1 MPWVSLCLRWIRI
14 FRGDCMELSALEQ
27 LAYDG
32 KILLTTKDNYI
43 NPFVDFEAWLDED
56 IRLGHNTC
64 GLLARLFV
72 GSSNMSDEA
81 FAIEYV
87 RCIREIFKFDV
98 LNVFTI
104 VKKEEALDSDSNSSS
119 TQNEQSSLAK

>member
-1 MPWVSLCLRWIRI
+1 
-14 FRGDCMELSALEQ
+14 MELSALEQ

-119 TQNEQSSLAK
+119 TQNEQSSLVK

>member
-1 MPWVSLCLRWIRI
+1 
-14 FRGDCMELSALEQ
+14 MELSALEQ

-43 NPFVDFEAWLDED
+43 NPFVDFEAWFDED

-72 GSSNMSDEA
+72 GSSNMSDKA

-87 RCIREIFKFDV
+87 RCIREIFKYDV

-104 VKKEEALDSDSNSSS
+104 VKKEETLDSIQNKQMTSSN
-119 TQNEQSSLAK
+119 QS

>member
-1 MPWVSLCLRWIRI
+1 
-14 FRGDCMELSALEQ
+14 MELSALEQ

-43 NPFVDFEAWLDED
+43 NPFVDFEAWFDED

-72 GSSNMSDEA
+72 GSSNMSDKA

-87 RCIREIFKFDV
+87 RCIREIFKYDV

-104 VKKEEALDSDSNSSS
+104 VKKEETLDSNSDSESS
-119 TQNEQSSLAK
+119 SIQNKQMTSSNQS

>member
-1 MPWVSLCLRWIRI
+1 
-14 FRGDCMELSALEQ
+14 MELSALEQ

-32 KILLTTKDNYI
+32 KILLTTKDNYV
-43 NPFVDFEAWLDED
+43 NPFVDFDAWFEED
-56 IRLGHNTC
+56 VRLGHNTC

-87 RCIREIFKFDV
+87 RCIREIFKYDV

-104 VKKEEALDSDSNSSS
+104 VKKEETLDSNSNLASS
-119 TQNEQSSLAK
+119 QKEQPSLVKQS

>member
-1 MPWVSLCLRWIRI
+1 
-14 FRGDCMELSALEQ
+14 MELSALEQ

-32 KILLTTKDNYI
+32 KILLTTRDNYV
-43 NPFVDFEAWLDED
+43 NPFVDFESWFDED

-64 GLLARLFV
+64 GLLASLFV

-104 VKKEEALDSDSNSSS
+104 VKKDETFDSDSD
-119 TQNEQSSLAK
+119 SSLVQEEQQALSKQS